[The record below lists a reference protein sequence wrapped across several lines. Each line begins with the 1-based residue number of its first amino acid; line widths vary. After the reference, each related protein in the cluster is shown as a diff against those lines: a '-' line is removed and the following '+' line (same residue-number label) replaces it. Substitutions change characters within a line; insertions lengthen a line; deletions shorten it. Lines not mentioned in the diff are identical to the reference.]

1 MKKLLLLDGNAMLFR
16 GFYATIYT
24 RPMKTSSNIP
34 TNAIYAFN
42 LMLTKAIE
50 LIKPTHIVVAWDA
63 GKPTFRH
70 ELNDEYKG
78 TRKQLPE
85 ELIAQF
91 PIARE
96 YLEASNIFQHE
107 QVGIEADDII
117 GSIAKRYSE
126 YEVVILSSDK
136 DLLQLIDD
144 HISVMLMKKGLSEV
158 ELIDELKLK
167 EWMGIT
173 PNQIIDL
180 KALMGDTADNIKGVP
195 GIGEKTALKLIEN
208 YQNIE
213 NIYNNLSDFKGKQLE
228 KLTDGKESAFLSK
241 TLATIITDATLNLN
255 EEQFI
260 FNPNLEKLN
269 AFYRKYEFKSF
280 VKESKTSNFE
290 LKIVSEIDS
299 KFLNPS
305 LILML
310 QYDNEHYF
318 EKTCIGVSLS
328 NQKEAVFMY
337 LDDFRKDQLLQDY
350 LKENEVITFNAKLA
364 YHILNNEKI
373 EIKGFKDDILLL
385 SFLVNTS
392 ISDYEKMVM
401 QFNLKTH
408 ITHEQVFGKK
418 GKPNLVDVEE
428 HLEYFTKEIE
438 NLSIIYPKLIQQL
451 KEKNLVTLYQNIELP
466 LIKVLYRME
475 KQGITTSSTVLEEIG
490 DKTLKIIDEVTQD
503 IYQIVGKEFNLNS
516 PKQLAEVLFDD
527 LGLKTGKKRSTAID
541 VLEKLEKSHPV
552 ISYIIKH
559 RKYQK
564 LYSTYV
570 QGLVKHI
577 SNGKIHTTFNQVI
590 AATGRLS
597 SVEPNLQ
604 NISAKD
610 EETKEIRKAFQS
622 SKGFE
627 LLSFD
632 YSQIELRVIAD
643 MANETQ
649 MIEDFNQHRD
659 IHSETAKKVFGVE
672 EVDDSMRRY
681 AKAVNFGIIYGMSD
695 FGLSNQLD
703 ISIADAKNFIEK
715 YFETYPNIR
724 KFMHQQIE
732 YCKENGYV
740 VTMYQRRREIPEIND
755 SNKMIVEFAKR
766 AAMNTPIQGTAADII
781 KLAMIEI
788 DKKLENY
795 KTNMILQVH
804 DELVFDCAIEEKE
817 EVYKL
822 IEEAM
827 VNVVQL
833 KVKLEVEGHFGLNY
847 LEVK

>member
-1 MKKLLLLDGNAMLFR
+1 
-16 GFYATIYT
+16 
-24 RPMKTSSNIP
+24 
-34 TNAIYAFN
+34 
-42 LMLTKAIE
+42 
-50 LIKPTHIVVAWDA
+50 
-63 GKPTFRH
+63 
-70 ELNDEYKG
+70 
-78 TRKQLPE
+78 
-85 ELIAQF
+85 
-91 PIARE
+91 
-96 YLEASNIFQHE
+96 
-107 QVGIEADDII
+107 
-117 GSIAKRYSE
+117 
-126 YEVVILSSDK
+126 
-136 DLLQLIDD
+136 
-144 HISVMLMKKGLSEV
+144 
-158 ELIDELKLK
+158 
-167 EWMGIT
+167 
-173 PNQIIDL
+173 
-180 KALMGDTADNIKGVP
+180 
-195 GIGEKTALKLIEN
+195 
-208 YQNIE
+208 
-213 NIYNNLSDFKGKQLE
+213 
-228 KLTDGKESAFLSK
+228 
-241 TLATIITDATLNLN
+241 
-255 EEQFI
+255 
-260 FNPNLEKLN
+260 
-269 AFYRKYEFKSF
+269 
-280 VKESKTSNFE
+280 
-290 LKIVSEIDS
+290 
-299 KFLNPS
+299 
-305 LILML
+305 
-310 QYDNEHYF
+310 
-318 EKTCIGVSLS
+318 
-328 NQKEAVFMY
+328 
-337 LDDFRKDQLLQDY
+337 
-350 LKENEVITFNAKLA
+350 
-364 YHILNNEKI
+364 
-373 EIKGFKDDILLL
+373 
-385 SFLVNTS
+385 
-392 ISDYEKMVM
+392 M

>member
-337 LDDFRKDQLLQDY
+337 LDDFRKD
-350 LKENEVITFNAKLA
+350 
-364 YHILNNEKI
+364 
-373 EIKGFKDDILLL
+373 
-385 SFLVNTS
+385 
-392 ISDYEKMVM
+392 
-401 QFNLKTH
+401 
-408 ITHEQVFGKK
+408 
-418 GKPNLVDVEE
+418 
-428 HLEYFTKEIE
+428 
-438 NLSIIYPKLIQQL
+438 
-451 KEKNLVTLYQNIELP
+451 
-466 LIKVLYRME
+466 
-475 KQGITTSSTVLEEIG
+475 
-490 DKTLKIIDEVTQD
+490 
-503 IYQIVGKEFNLNS
+503 
-516 PKQLAEVLFDD
+516 
-527 LGLKTGKKRSTAID
+527 
-541 VLEKLEKSHPV
+541 
-552 ISYIIKH
+552 
-559 RKYQK
+559 
-564 LYSTYV
+564 
-570 QGLVKHI
+570 
-577 SNGKIHTTFNQVI
+577 
-590 AATGRLS
+590 
-597 SVEPNLQ
+597 
-604 NISAKD
+604 
-610 EETKEIRKAFQS
+610 
-622 SKGFE
+622 
-627 LLSFD
+627 
-632 YSQIELRVIAD
+632 
-643 MANETQ
+643 
-649 MIEDFNQHRD
+649 
-659 IHSETAKKVFGVE
+659 
-672 EVDDSMRRY
+672 
-681 AKAVNFGIIYGMSD
+681 
-695 FGLSNQLD
+695 
-703 ISIADAKNFIEK
+703 
-715 YFETYPNIR
+715 
-724 KFMHQQIE
+724 
-732 YCKENGYV
+732 
-740 VTMYQRRREIPEIND
+740 
-755 SNKMIVEFAKR
+755 
-766 AAMNTPIQGTAADII
+766 
-781 KLAMIEI
+781 
-788 DKKLENY
+788 
-795 KTNMILQVH
+795 
-804 DELVFDCAIEEKE
+804 
-817 EVYKL
+817 
-822 IEEAM
+822 
-827 VNVVQL
+827 
-833 KVKLEVEGHFGLNY
+833 
-847 LEVK
+847 

>member
-50 LIKPTHIVVAWDA
+50 LINPSHIVVAWDA

-70 ELNDEYKG
+70 ELNGEYKG

-96 YLEASNIFQHE
+96 YLSASSIYQYE

-117 GSIAKRYSE
+117 GSIAKQYQD
-126 YEVVILSSDK
+126 YEVVVLTSDR
-136 DLLQLIDD
+136 DLLQLIDSR
-144 HISVMLMKKGLSEV
+144 ISVMLMKKGLSEV
-158 ELIDELKLK
+158 ELIDEIKLK
-167 EWMGIT
+167 EWMNIT

-195 GIGEKTALKLIEN
+195 GIGEKTAQKLIET
-208 YQNIE
+208 YENIE
-213 NIYNNLSDFKGKQLE
+213 NIYNHLSDFKGKQLE
-228 KLTDGKESAFLSK
+228 KLVEGKESAFLSK
-241 TLATIITDATLNLN
+241 TLATIITDATLHLD
-255 EEQFI
+255 ETQFI
-260 FNPNLEKLN
+260 YKLDLETLN
-269 AFYRKYEFKSF
+269 QFYRKYEFKSL
-280 VKESKTSNFE
+280 VKEEKTADFT
-290 LKIVSEIDS
+290 LKIVDKIEN
-299 KFLNPS
+299 KFLNS
-305 LILML
+305 NLILML
-310 QYDNEHYF
+310 QYNNEHYF
-318 EKTCIGVSLS
+318 DKTCIGVSIS

-337 LDDFRKDQLLQDY
+337 LDDFKQDLNLQDY

-364 YHILNNEKI
+364 YHVLNKEKI
-373 EIKGFKDDILLL
+373 EVKGFKDDILLL
-385 SFLVNTS
+385 AFLVNTGV
-392 ISDYEKMVM
+392 SDYEKMVLH
-401 QFNLKTH
+401 FSLKSH
-408 ITHEQVFGKK
+408 LSHENVFGKK
-418 GKPNLVDVEE
+418 GKPNLVDVDEN
-428 HLEYFTKEIE
+428 LDYFVKEIE
-438 NLSIIYPKLIQQL
+438 NLSLIYPKLRREL
-451 KEKNLVTLYQNIELP
+451 EEKNLKSLYEKIELP
-466 LIKVLYRME
+466 LVKVLYRME
-475 KQGITTSSTVLEEIG
+475 KQGITTSATVLEEIG
-490 DKTLKIIDEVTQD
+490 EKTLKIIDEVTQD
-503 IYQIVGKEFNLNS
+503 IYQLAGKEFNINS
-516 PKQLAEVLFDD
+516 PKQLAEILFDD
-527 LGLKTGKKRSTAID
+527 LGLKSGKKRSTAID
-541 VLEKLEKSHPV
+541 VLEKLEKYHPI

-570 QGLVKHI
+570 QGLLKHI

-597 SVEPNLQ
+597 SVDPNLQ

-610 EETKEIRKAFQS
+610 EDTKEIRKAFQAS
-622 SKGFE
+622 EGCE

-643 MANETQ
+643 MANETK
-649 MIEDFNQHRD
+649 MIEDFNLNRD

-672 EVDDSMRRY
+672 EVDDAMRRY

-695 FGLSNQLD
+695 FGLSNQLG
-703 ISIADAKNFIEK
+703 ISIQEAKTFIDK

-724 KFMHQQIE
+724 IFMDQQIE

-740 VTMYQRRREIPEIND
+740 VTMYHRRREIPEIND

-766 AAMNTPIQGTAADII
+766 AAMNTPIQGSAADII
-781 KLAMIEI
+781 KLAMIDI
-788 DKKLENY
+788 DKKLEQF
-795 KTNMILQVH
+795 KTKMILQVH

-817 EVYKL
+817 KVYEL
-822 IEEAM
+822 IKEAM
-827 VNVVQL
+827 SNVVNL
-833 KVKLEVEGHFGLNY
+833 KVKLEVEGSFGENY
-847 LEVK
+847 LETK